1 MGKVR
6 VLYIRDDDSK
16 RKAIAAD
23 LRSKGYSVS
32 VANSGATGFR
42 LFNQRTFDI
51 ILCDLEK
58 PENSSLAVLEKI
70 RKQDPGIPFILLTR
84 QGSSSHVKKAIKKG
98 VDHLI
103 VKPADTRRIIIAIV
117 QTLEKAK
124 LQRKMSAAHASLQMA
139 AENAPDVLYSLNARG
154 EFISLSPSSEFA
166 LGYKPEEFLGKSVFK
181 IIHPDDRDSVRES
194 FLRSA
199 QGIGPK
205 VKTLA
210 FRMISK
216 TGEVKNFEVS
226 RRVIFENG
234 RFVRNDGIA
243 RDITNRVS
251 LEHKLQEYSQA
262 LIEKNME
269 MLETQQKLKQKNA
282 EMEHLLEDLSHSAGE
297 LQAIIDANPG
307 VIVLVDHEG
316 IIKASNRGVSDYFGL
331 SPDRIINLGFD
342 EFIELIQDSIEDQE
356 KFRLQFTSCRNNPSC
371 GARIDISDFYQGGF
385 RVKHHK
391 SATLSLTCCQVRD
404 DKGKEFGHL
413 WIFTDITFIK
423 RADEQVHAIVNSSPI
438 PTIITRLE
446 SGEILYANE
455 ELAGLVGLSP
465 QELVGRKSPDFYYRH
480 EDRKTVL
487 DSLKRDGYLRNFE
500 TRIKKI
506 DGTVVWMIFSLVITE
521 MRGEKVILGWL
532 YDISQRKLAEEALA
546 KERNFVSATLDTAG
560 ALVVVLDTQGRIIR
574 FNRACETVTG
584 YTFDEVKDRRF
595 WDIFLIPEEIE
606 RIKNVF
612 NELKA
617 GNFPNQAEN
626 FWLTKDGGRRLI
638 AWSNSA
644 LIDDHGAVEYI
655 IGTGI
660 DITEKRKAEETIT
673 QRLRYEE
680 GLAACSRTLL
690 SDDSGREVL
699 SDALLQLLKASDTSR
714 VYIFENF
721 EDPEDGL
728 CLRLTHEVCAPGI
741 SGNLDDPALQ
751 HGPYKEG
758 FMRWAKI
765 LSQGKPIQGLIDSFP
780 KSERAILEPQGI
792 LSILVL
798 PLWVGVQWFGF
809 IGFDDVKTRREW
821 DEDDIRLLQTAA
833 EMVGTYIGRKKIDL
847 ALRESEERFRNY
859 VEKANDIIYALKP
872 DGTFSYVSPN
882 WKEILGHDVSEV
894 EGKSF
899 IPFVHP
905 EDLAACTEFFKNVII
920 HGKKQSGIEYRVKH
934 KDGRWRWHTS
944 SASPLKDDL
953 GNVLSYIG
961 VAHDITKMKEM
972 MQDLEKSNKNLK
984 ETQAQLVQSEKMASL
999 GSLVAGIAHEINT
1012 PIGAVSSMY
1021 DTLSRTLENMKRIL
1035 ESKLPGEHAKLPELQ
1050 SAFQFIKDANQ
1061 VIKSGTERVTTIV
1074 RRLKSFARLDEA
1086 ELKKVDIHEGL
1097 EDSLTLV
1104 YHEIKHDIS
1113 VIRQFGKI
1121 PPISCYPSRLNQVFL
1136 NLLINS
1142 RHAIKGK
1149 GTIRLKTWYR
1159 DSNVYIEFK
1168 DNGVGIPKEHLGKI
1182 FDPGFTTK
1190 GRGVGTG
1197 LGLSICY
1204 QIIQDH
1210 RGEIRVES
1218 EEGKGTTFTIS
1229 IPANLDKILES
1240 EMRRKG

>member
-6 VLYIRDDDSK
+6 VLYVSDNDTE
-16 RKAIAAD
+16 RKATAAD

-32 VANSGATGFR
+32 VATSGAIGFR
-42 LFNQRTFDI
+42 LFGQRKFDV
-51 ILCDLEK
+51 ILCDLDK
-58 PENSSLAVLEKI
+58 PEKNSLAVLENI

-84 QGSSSHVKKAIKKG
+84 QGSSPHVKKAIKKG
-98 VDHLI
+98 ADHL
-103 VKPADTRRIIIAIV
+103 VLLPADTRRILIAIA

-124 LQRKMSAAHASLQMA
+124 LQKKKLAVHASLQMA
-139 AENAPDVLYSLNARG
+139 VENAPDVLYSLNARG

-181 IIHPDDRDSVRES
+181 LIHPDDRDRVRES

-205 VKTLA
+205 VKTLE

-226 RRVIFENG
+226 RRIIFENG
-234 RFVRNDGIA
+234 RFIRNDGIA

-262 LIEKNME
+262 LIEKNLE
-269 MLETQQKLKQKNA
+269 MLETQQKLEQKNA
-282 EMEHLLEDLSHSAGE
+282 EMENLLEELSRSAGE

-307 VIVLVDHEG
+307 VILLVDHEG
-316 IIKASNRGVSDYFGL
+316 IIKASNRGVSDYFGH
-331 SPDRIINLGFD
+331 SPDKIINLGFD
-342 EFIELIQDSIEDQE
+342 EFIELIQDSIEDHE
-356 KFRLQFTSCRNNPSC
+356 KFRLQLTSCRNNPSS
-371 GARIDISDFYQGGF
+371 GAHIDISDFHKGGF
-385 RVKHHK
+385 RVKQHK
-391 SATLSLTCCQVRD
+391 PGTLSLTCCRVQD
-404 DKGKEFGHL
+404 KKGKALGHL
-413 WIFTDITFIK
+413 WIFTDITFIL
-423 RADEQVHAIVNSSPI
+423 RADEQVHTIVDSSPI

-455 ELAGLVGLSP
+455 ELAGLVGLTP
-465 QELVGRKSPDFYYRH
+465 QELIGKKSPDFYYH
-480 EDRKTVL
+480 QEDRKTVL
-487 DSLKRDGYLRNFE
+487 ESLNRDGYLRNFE
-500 TRIKKI
+500 TRIKKV
-506 DGTVVWMIFSLVITE
+506 DGEVVWMIFSLVITE

-560 ALVVVLDTQGRIIR
+560 ALVVVLDTKGRIVR

-584 YTFDEVKDRRF
+584 YTFDEVKGRRF

-606 RIKNVF
+606 RIKGVF
-612 NELKA
+612 DELKA
-617 GNFPNQAEN
+617 GYFPNQAEN
-626 FWLTKDGGRRLI
+626 YWRSKDGGHRLI

-660 DITEKRKAEETIT
+660 DITEQRKAEEIIT
-673 QRLRYEE
+673 QRLKYEE

-690 SDDSGREVL
+690 SDAADKDVL
-699 SDALLQLLKASDTSR
+699 SDALLHLLTASDTSR
-714 VYIFENF
+714 VYVFENF

-728 CLRLTHEVCAPGI
+728 CLRLTHEVCAPGV
-741 SGNLDDPALQ
+741 SGNLDDPVLQ
-751 HGPYKEG
+751 HGAYEKG
-758 FMRWAKI
+758 FMRWVKI

-798 PLWVGVQWFGF
+798 PLWVGGQWFGF

-833 EMVGTYIGRKKIDL
+833 EMVGTYIGRKKTDL
-847 ALRESEERFRNY
+847 ALRESEERFRSY

-899 IPFVHP
+899 VPFVHP
-905 EDLAACTEFFKNVII
+905 DDLAACTEFFENVVLR
-920 HGKKQSGIEYRVKH
+920 GKKQSGIEYRVKH
-934 KDGRWRWHTS
+934 KDGQWRWHTS
-944 SASPLKDDL
+944 SASPLKDEQ

-961 VAHDITKMKEM
+961 IAHDITEMKEM

-1021 DTLSRTLENMKRIL
+1021 DTLSRTLENMERIL
-1035 ESKLPGEHAKLPELQ
+1035 ESKYPGEYAQLPELQ
-1050 SAFQFIKDANQ
+1050 SSFKIIQDANQ
-1061 VIKSGTERVTTIV
+1061 VIRSGTERVTTIV
-1074 RRLKSFARLDEA
+1074 QRLKSFARLDEA
-1086 ELKKVDIHEGL
+1086 ELKTVDIHEGL

-1104 YHEIKHDIS
+1104 HHEIKHDIT

-1121 PPISCYPSRLNQVFL
+1121 PPISCFPSRLNQVFL

-1142 RHAIKGK
+1142 RHAIKEK
-1149 GTIRLKTWYR
+1149 GSIRLKTYGR
-1159 DSNVYIEFK
+1159 DSKVYIEFK
-1168 DNGVGIPKEHLGKI
+1168 DDGVGIPKEHLGKI

-1190 GRGVGTG
+1190 GRGIGTG

-1210 RGEIRVES
+1210 RGEITVES
-1218 EEGKGTTFTIS
+1218 EEGRGTTFTIAV
-1229 IPANLDKILES
+1229 PTDLDKILEN
-1240 EMRRKG
+1240 EMNQKV